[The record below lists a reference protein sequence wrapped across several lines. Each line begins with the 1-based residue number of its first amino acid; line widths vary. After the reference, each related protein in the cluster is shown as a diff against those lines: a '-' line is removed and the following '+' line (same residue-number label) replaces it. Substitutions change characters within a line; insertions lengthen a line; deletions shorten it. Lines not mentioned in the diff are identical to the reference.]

1 MTRSVCTECGEAG
14 PPGEQFCVSCGHYL
28 WSAGPVAAV
37 KAAEVKPA
45 DVKPAEVKPAE
56 KLAEVKPA
64 EVKPVGVRPADA
76 YRAAAP
82 AGPETEVIRGRVP
95 ADRDGATGP
104 PTTVV
109 PRTAGARPPDVVVAD
124 GEAVLEGART
134 GGVELQLTNRS
145 SIVEGYRVEPVD
157 PPPWL
162 TITVPPTRLMPGDRA
177 VVRIGLEARSDRPV
191 PAQRL
196 RLRLRLRPESDQ
208 HVHTDVEIALVVPRV
223 GGPATIR
230 TEPAV
235 VRLRD
240 AMQGRFTVHV
250 DNRGSNHPRRYVL
263 SGSDDEGVVRFAFT
277 PRTVEVPPGGGA
289 AVQVQVTAPPPAA
302 GERAERA
309 LTVRAAAAPDDG
321 AGPVAVVRLL
331 QETST
336 APVEVPVRIRLEP
349 SVLRTVDSPVA
360 ELQVVVDNRA
370 GSRER
375 WVRLAG
381 RDPEQRIGFA
391 FRAAELWVPAGVER
405 ATPAQ
410 VHAPLP
416 RSGEQATR
424 AFTVAATDGR
434 HEVEAPGS
442 WEQRASP
449 APIATARLALEP
461 QTVVMRNAGT
471 GRLRVHLDNRGSAF
485 PLSVRLHG
493 TDPEHAVRF
502 GFRPGTL
509 DVAPGEVGTAEVR
522 VSAPRPDGAE
532 TLTRPFTIVA
542 DDGRSTVEAAG
553 SIVASAGDR
562 RPLWRVVLTVLGA
575 LLIAVGCFRDW
586 LVGDPDALLPGL
598 STIPASIATAADGPP
613 VNDARDV
620 AGLLRILQPV
630 ERTITL
636 LLAAVMVF
644 GLTGVKGRLTRTTGL
659 LVAVTM
665 VALVLFW
672 RSTGLAPADGALMVV
687 LGGTVGFVGGLFV
700 RR

>member
-1 MTRSVCTECGEAG
+1 M
-14 PPGEQFCVSCGHYL
+14 
-28 WSAGPVAAV
+28 
-37 KAAEVKPA
+37 
-45 DVKPAEVKPAE
+45 KPAE

-461 QTVVMRNAGT
+461 QKVVMRNAGT

-522 VSAPRPDGAE
+522 VSAPRPDGGE